1 MNINHVFALT
11 LESLMLSPAVLSGF
25 KCSLFAS
32 LASGTGLLFAA
43 AIGSQSLTS
52 GVSRLR
58 NTANRIHSR
67 MLFLKLNETELSEQC
82 SLAAIHIFE
91 HGDPPLL
98 TRDRVSKIL
107 MNRQD
112 VPAKS
117 AARIITHAELTVL
130 ANVLGVSIEWL
141 RGQEENRDPVVWNVL
156 ASPDRVSTFS
166 HLLQEYEQLSSETT
180 VWSKYP
186 MYSLTSEAFV
196 HAFNQVHYGGKL
208 TAANRPLVEFYNRVA
223 RLRRKWILRSNRSFT
238 YTNLVYRSDLEAV
251 TCGAGIYSAISKTI
265 RRRNL
270 EEMIEVI
277 SNPLLKL
284 KLIILQDESE
294 VNDAFRDYDMLATM
308 DSILSVWNYH
318 NGDIGWSEHPTYVKP
333 HHDLL
338 ERLMSHALCQDV
350 DETVQVLKSMQ
361 SQIG

>member
-1 MNINHVFALT
+1 MIVNHVLPLT
-11 LESLMLSPAVLSGF
+11 PDTLAAHVVFLLSF
-25 KCSLFAS
+25 KCALAS
-32 LASGTGLLFAA
+32 LACGIVPLLAA
-43 AIGSQSLTS
+43 AALGSQSFTS
-52 GVSRLR
+52 GLSRLR
-58 NTANRIHSR
+58 QTANKIHSR
-67 MLFLKLNETELSEQC
+67 MLFLRLNETELSEQC

-91 HGDPPLL
+91 DSDPPVL

-156 ASPDRVSTFS
+156 ANPDRVSTLA
-166 HLLQEYEQLSSETT
+166 HLLQEYEQLSRETL
-180 VWSKYP
+180 VWSRYP
-186 MYSLTSEAFV
+186 VYSLTSEAFV
-196 HAFNQVHYGGKL
+196 HAFNQVHYGSKL

-223 RLRRKWILRSNRSFT
+223 RLRRKWILRPNRSFT
-238 YTNLVYRSDLEAV
+238 YSNLVYRSDLEAV

-294 VNDAFRDYDMLATM
+294 VNDAFRDYDMLRTM
-308 DSILSVWNYH
+308 DSVLSVWNYH

-333 HHDLL
+333 HRDVL
-338 ERLMSHALCQDV
+338 ERSMSHAICEDV
-350 DETVQVLKSMQ
+350 DETVQVIKSLQ
-361 SQIG
+361 SQIR

>member
-1 MNINHVFALT
+1 MNVNHVFALT
-11 LESLMLSPAVLSGF
+11 LDTWMAYPALLLGFRSSLV
-25 KCSLFAS
+25 S
-32 LASGTGLLFAA
+32 LACGIGPLFAA
-43 AIGSQSLTS
+43 VTLGSQSFTS
-52 GVSRLR
+52 GLSRMK
-58 NTANRIHSR
+58 NTANKIHSR
-67 MLFLKLNETELSEQC
+67 MQFLRLNETELSEQC
-82 SLAAIHIFE
+82 SLAAIHLFE
-91 HGDPPLL
+91 DGDPPVL

-107 MNRQD
+107 MNRQN

-156 ASPDRVSTFS
+156 ARPDRVSTFS
-166 HLLQEYEQLSSETT
+166 HLLQEYEQVSRESI
-180 VWSKYP
+180 VWIKYP

-238 YTNLVYRSDLEAV
+238 YANLIYRADLEAV

-270 EEMIEVI
+270 DEMIEVL
-277 SNPLLKL
+277 SNPLLKM
-284 KLIILQDESE
+284 KLIILQDESQ
-294 VNDAFRDYDMLATM
+294 VNDAFRDYDMLCTM

-318 NGDIGWSEHPTYVKP
+318 NGDIGWSEHPTYVNP
-333 HHDLL
+333 HRHLL
-338 ERLMSHALCQDV
+338 ERLMSQALSHEL
-350 DETVQVLKSMQ
+350 DETVQVIKSLQ
-361 SQIG
+361 SQIL

>member
-1 MNINHVFALT
+1 MTVNNAFGLT
-11 LESLMLSPAVLSGF
+11 LNTLMVHLVFLLGF
-25 KCSLFAS
+25 KCT
-32 LASGTGLLFAA
+32 LAGLAWGIGAIFAA
-43 AIGSQSLTS
+43 VTLGSQSLSS
-52 GVSRLR
+52 GLARLK

-67 MLFLKLNETELSEQC
+67 MLSLKLNETELSEQC

-91 HGDPPLL
+91 DSDPPVL

-112 VPAKS
+112 APAKS

-130 ANVLGVSIEWL
+130 SNVLGVSIEWL

-156 ASPDRVSTFS
+156 ASPERVSTLS
-166 HLLQEYEQLSSETT
+166 HLLQEYEQLSSETM

-208 TAANRPLVEFYNRVA
+208 TAATRPLVEFYNRVA

-238 YTNLVYRSDLEAV
+238 YSNLIYLADLEAV

-265 RRRNL
+265 RKRNL
-270 EEMIEVI
+270 DEMIEVI

-294 VNDAFRDYDMLATM
+294 VNDAFRDYDMLGTM

-318 NGDIGWSEHPTYVKP
+318 NGDIGWSEHPIYVKP

-350 DETVQVLKSMQ
+350 DETVQVIKSLQ
-361 SQIG
+361 RQIR

>member
-1 MNINHVFALT
+1 MNVNNVLALT
-11 LESLMLSPAVLSGF
+11 LDNLMAYPALLQGF
-25 KCSLFAS
+25 RCSWAS
-32 LASGTGLLFAA
+32 LAWGTGSLLAA
-43 AIGSQSLTS
+43 AALGSQSFTS
-52 GVSRLR
+52 GLSRLR
-58 NTANRIHSR
+58 NTANKIHSR
-67 MLFLKLNETELSEQC
+67 MQFLRLNETELSEQC
-82 SLAAIHIFE
+82 SLAGIHLFE
-91 HGDPPLL
+91 DGDPPVL

-117 AARIITHAELTVL
+117 AARIITHAELTVM

-156 ASPDRVSTFS
+156 ACPDRVSTFS
-166 HLLQEYEQLSSETT
+166 HLLQEYEQSSSETM

-196 HAFNQVHYGGKL
+196 HAFNQVHFGGKL
-208 TAANRPLVEFYNRVA
+208 TAATRPLVEFYNRAA

-238 YTNLVYRSDLEAV
+238 YSNLIYRADLEAV
-251 TCGAGIYSAISKTI
+251 TCGSGIYSAISKTI

-270 EEMIEVI
+270 DEMVEVI
-277 SNPLLKL
+277 CNPLLKL
-284 KLIILQDESE
+284 RLIILQDESQ
-294 VNDAFRDYDMLATM
+294 VNDAFRDYEILGTM

-333 HHDLL
+333 HHQLL
-338 ERLMSHALCQDV
+338 ERLMSHALCHDL
-350 DETVQVLKSMQ
+350 DETVQVIKSLQ
-361 SQIG
+361 SQIR

>member
-1 MNINHVFALT
+1 MNVNNVFAPT
-11 LESLMLSPAVLSGF
+11 LDTLMVYPAFLLGF
-25 KCSLFAS
+25 KCSLAS
-32 LASGTGLLFAA
+32 LAFGLGPLFAA
-43 AIGSQSLTS
+43 ATVGSQSLTS

-58 NTANRIHSR
+58 NTASRIHSR
-67 MLFLKLNETELSEQC
+67 MLFLRLNETELSEQC

-91 HGDPPLL
+91 DDDPPVL

-117 AARIITHAELTVL
+117 AARIITYGELTVL

-166 HLLQEYEQLSSETT
+166 HLLQEYEQLSNETM

-238 YTNLVYRSDLEAV
+238 YSNLIYRADFEAV

-270 EEMIEVI
+270 DEMIEVI

-294 VNDAFRDYDMLATM
+294 VNDAFHDYDMLGTM

-338 ERLMSHALCQDV
+338 QRLMSHALCQDV
-350 DETVQVLKSMQ
+350 DETVQVIKSLQ
-361 SQIG
+361 SQIR